1 MNQNVIPCNVIAQ
14 RTCCGT
20 CKYHKPRNG
29 DFECTNENSDFYA
42 DYTDYNHHCEEY
54 EEDKRDGKQNK
65 R

>member
-1 MNQNVIPCNVIAQ
+1 MK
-14 RTCCGT
+14 RDCCGT

-29 DFECTNENSDFYA
+29 DFECANENSDFYA